1 MTIFIVVILTVLLL
15 IGLMA
20 DEVIVFAIT
29 SLSVSF
35 LFSLL
40 VRDKEAQGALTVASG
55 IFGLVLGVPC
65 LLMCLI
71 LHVFG
76 VKNEI
81 LNAICWTPRHLIGL
95 VGVFMAGEFLG
106 AMVREAFDCIAD
118 EIRGRK
124 AHKKFLDEHP
134 EIKYGYPV
142 VMDPDEFRKNRAGD
156 DSAGKDPRN

>member
-1 MTIFIVVILTVLLL
+1 MTIFIVAILVVLLL
-15 IGLMA
+15 VGLMV
-20 DEVIVFAIT
+20 DEVIVFVIA

-65 LLMCLI
+65 LLLCLI

-81 LNAICWTPRHLIGL
+81 LNAICWTPRYLVGL

-106 AMVREAFDCIAD
+106 AIARELFDWIAED
-118 EIRGRK
+118 YFG
-124 AHKKFLDEHP
+124 KKRD
-134 EIKYGYPV
+134 
-142 VMDPDEFRKNRAGD
+142 
-156 DSAGKDPRN
+156 